1 MNSYAPFGWP
11 SRSSARFATTSLAFM
26 LTDVPAPP
34 WNTQDGNWSMQRPS
48 TRISSHAPTI
58 ASATFSSRT
67 PISRL
72 ASAAAF
78 FTMTMP
84 RTKSGMS
91 LIVADAIGKFSTART
106 VWTP

>member
-1 MNSYAPFGWP
+1 
-11 SRSSARFATTSLAFM
+11 
-26 LTDVPAPP
+26 
-34 WNTQDGNWSMQRPS
+34 MQRPS

-58 ASATFSSRT
+58 ASATVWSRT

-72 ASAAAF
+72 ARAAAF

-91 LIVADAIGKFSTART
+91 LMVVGAMGKFSTART
-106 VWTP
+106 VWMP